1 MEKFIMNEEEEK
13 PKKQY
18 KPRQNKRSRRAARQV
33 NVFLNPE
40 LQTTPDE
47 DRKLGRVIPK
57 TRRDLNKII
66 DILNKSMRAE
76 DKSLPREVSA
86 FHLTAIKKAMVIA
99 FRDNKEPIEI
109 KCKKC
114 GEKLT
119 IQVNDPK
126 SELNTVKMLEILYDR
141 MFPKLASL
149 THEVNIAGQIVQVTE
164 GFVGIIAKY
173 VPAQDRLMAIG
184 EMQQLIER
192 LKYAAE
198 TGSEENNV
206 SNLPLAITG

>member
-1 MEKFIMNEEEEK
+1 MERLIMNEEEEK

>member
-99 FRDNKEPIEI
+99 FRDNKEPIET

-119 IQVNDPK
+119 ILVNDPK

-198 TGSEENNV
+198 TGSEENNI

>member
-18 KPRQNKRSRRAARQV
+18 KPKQNKRSRRAARQV

>member
-1 MEKFIMNEEEEK
+1 MNEEEEK

-99 FRDNKEPIEI
+99 FRDNKEPIET

-114 GEKLT
+114 GEMLT

>member
-1 MEKFIMNEEEEK
+1 MERLIMNEEEEK

-86 FHLTAIKKAMVIA
+86 FHLTAIKK
-99 FRDNKEPIEI
+99 
-109 KCKKC
+109 
-114 GEKLT
+114 GYGYS
-119 IQVNDPK
+119 IQ
-126 SELNTVKMLEILYDR
+126 
-141 MFPKLASL
+141 
-149 THEVNIAGQIVQVTE
+149 GQQRT
-164 GFVGIIAKY
+164 
-173 VPAQDRLMAIG
+173 D
-184 EMQQLIER
+184 
-192 LKYAAE
+192 
-198 TGSEENNV
+198 
-206 SNLPLAITG
+206 

>member
-1 MEKFIMNEEEEK
+1 
-13 PKKQY
+13 
-18 KPRQNKRSRRAARQV
+18 
-33 NVFLNPE
+33 
-40 LQTTPDE
+40 
-47 DRKLGRVIPK
+47 
-57 TRRDLNKII
+57 
-66 DILNKSMRAE
+66 MRAE

>member
-1 MEKFIMNEEEEK
+1 MSEEEEK

-66 DILNKSMRAE
+66 DILNKSMRAD

-99 FRDNKEPIEI
+99 FRDNKEPIET

-114 GEKLT
+114 GEKLI

-149 THEVNIAGQIVQVTE
+149 THEVNITGQIVQVTE

-198 TGSEENNV
+198 TGSEENNF